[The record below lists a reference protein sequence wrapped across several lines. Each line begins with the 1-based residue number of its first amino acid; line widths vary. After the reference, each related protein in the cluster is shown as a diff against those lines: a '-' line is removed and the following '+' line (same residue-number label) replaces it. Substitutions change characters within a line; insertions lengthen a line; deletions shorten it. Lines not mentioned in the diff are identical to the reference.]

1 MLKRIIYLSLLLAFY
16 LSVSGQSPAEGAAH
30 YYNQRYIAAEDYFHR
45 SLAQRPDDASA
56 WYWLTRS
63 YLQQDQVKEAADSL
77 QLAPASLRDN
87 EWLLVAKGA
96 LLLAQNNTSEA
107 NTLFN
112 QAMDMTKSKDADI
125 LGAIADVMI
134 ESPDGDPHQAL
145 AILDKTIKRDK
156 RNPKWEELKGNAYR
170 NLHDGTEAYKAY
182 MEAIHKDDTY
192 AAAYYRLGKLFQSQK
207 NTDLYL
213 ENFEKAVQADPRY
226 APAYYEL
233 YYYYMYTD
241 PMKGMV
247 YFNKYSP
254 LADKTT
260 QLEYTYTD
268 LLYLTKEYPQAIG
281 HARQLLLQEGNNV
294 QPRLYK
300 LIAYSQKELKD
311 TMAAIHSMQEYFSRE
326 HDSNYVVKDF
336 ETMALLQMNG
346 PAGTDTA
353 IHYLGKAVELST
365 DSTERL
371 SYYAQL
377 ANLTESRKD
386 YAAQA
391 KWLGRLVNAT
401 KNVSN
406 VDLFNWGI
414 AGYRAGNYVDADSVF
429 ARYTREY
436 PEQPH
441 GYYWRARSNAAID
454 TSMVLGLA
462 IPHYEKM
469 LEMAANDSTTSA
481 VRTFRINAYAY
492 LAAYSTNVKKDYATA
507 IGYFEKML
515 EIDPAN
521 AQAKKYIDILRKQ
534 EGKEEGSN

>member
-1 MLKRIIYLSLLLAFY
+1 MTKRIIYLFLLLAFY
-16 LSVSGQSPAEGAAH
+16 SSVSGQSPAEGAAH

-63 YLQQDQVKEAADSL
+63 YLQQDELKKAMDSL
-77 QLAPASLRDN
+77 PLAPPPVRNN
-87 EWLLVAKGA
+87 EWFLIAKAA
-96 LLLAQNNTSEA
+96 LLLAQKNTTEA
-107 NTLFN
+107 NALFE
-112 QAMDMTKSKDADI
+112 QVMGMTKSKNADV
-125 LGAIADVMI
+125 LGAIADVII
-134 ESPDGDPHQAL
+134 ESSNGDPHHAL
-145 AILDKTIKRDK
+145 DILEKAIKRDK

-170 NLHDGTEAYKAY
+170 NLHNGSEAYKAY
-182 MEAIHKDDTY
+182 MEAIRKDDKY
-192 AAAYYRLGKLFQSQK
+192 AASYYRLGKLFQSQK

-213 ENFEKAVQADPRY
+213 ENFNKAVEADPQY

-241 PMKGMV
+241 PIKGMA

-260 QLEYTYTD
+260 KLEYTYTD

-281 HARQLLLQEGNNV
+281 HARQLILQEGADV

-300 LIAYSQKELKD
+300 LIAYSQKEMKD
-311 TMAAIHSMQEYFSRE
+311 TIAAIHSMQEYFSRE
-326 HDSNYVVKDF
+326 NDSNYVVKDF

-353 IHYLGKAVELST
+353 IHYLGKAVELSK

-371 SYYAQL
+371 NYYRQL
-377 ANLTESRKD
+377 ATLTESRKD

-391 KWLGRLVNAT
+391 KWLGRLVNASKT
-401 KNVSN
+401 VKN

-414 AGYRAGNYVDADSVF
+414 ADFRAGNFVEADSVF
-429 ARYTREY
+429 ARYARDY

-454 TSMVLGLA
+454 TAMALGSA
-462 IPHYEKM
+462 VPHYEKM
-469 LEMAANDSTTSA
+469 LEVAANDSTTSA
-481 VRTFRINAYAY
+481 VRTFKINAYAY
-492 LAAYSTNVKKDYATA
+492 LAAYATNIKKEYTTA
-507 IGYFEKML
+507 IGYLEKML
-515 EIDPAN
+515 ELDPAN
-521 AQAKKYIDILRKQ
+521 AQAKKYIDVLRK
-534 EGKEEGSN
+534 EEDKGEGSN